1 MINYILLLVNKKTI
15 EKLLRADSQII
26 SKLEVLIA
34 GQKNLETR
42 LSGIEKRFND
52 DNKKNNS
59 MDPDYIKVIKM
70 NII

>member
-26 SKLEVLIA
+26 SKLGVLIA
-34 GQKNLETR
+34 SQKNLKTR
-42 LSGIEKRFND
+42 LLGLEKRFND

-59 MDPDYIKVIKM
+59 VNPDYIKVIKM